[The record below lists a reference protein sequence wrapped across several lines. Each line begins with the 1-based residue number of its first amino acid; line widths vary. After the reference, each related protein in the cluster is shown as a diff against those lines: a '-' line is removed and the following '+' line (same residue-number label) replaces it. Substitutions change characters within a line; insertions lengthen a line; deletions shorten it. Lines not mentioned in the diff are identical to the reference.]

1 MGPLHVSL
9 MRVREHALRLSI
21 AIADWEQANP
31 QTPAVRVHEPLKR
44 RVRDLKRRVQVVR
57 RALR

>member
-21 AIADWEQANP
+21 AIADWDQVSIAYFNP
-31 QTPAVRVHEPLKR
+31 TPQNQNLKPNCGP
-44 RVRDLKRRVQVVR
+44 QV
-57 RALR
+57 